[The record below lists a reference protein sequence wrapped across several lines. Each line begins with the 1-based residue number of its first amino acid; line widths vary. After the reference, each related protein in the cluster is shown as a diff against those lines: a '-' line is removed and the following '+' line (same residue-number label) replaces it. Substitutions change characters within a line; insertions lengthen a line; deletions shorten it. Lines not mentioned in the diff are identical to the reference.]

1 MEKNTEKKNRSYESY
16 LTKNREN
23 YLNRIQQDYEVFQET
38 KTFNYPSWLYGEPK
52 GKLFKVEV
60 EDSPSFGDTAYLEF
74 DSGRTAFLIIDMQT
88 DFCGEQG
95 YVNVMGYNLSL
106 TAAPI
111 KPIKKM
117 LDAVRETDITV
128 IYTREGHEPDLS
140 DAPYNKVL
148 RSKIIGNGV
157 GIGEEP
163 EGGLGRLLVRGE
175 ENWDI
180 IDELYPEP
188 GDFVVDK
195 AGKGAFGSSNI
206 HMVLKNLGITHL
218 IIAGITTDVCVH
230 TIMREANDFGYW
242 CMMLK
247 DSVGATDYGNHLAA
261 IKSVKMQGGVFGNV
275 SDSDKVIEALKDA
288 QIK

>member
-1 MEKNTEKKNRSYESY
+1 MEKNIEKKNRSYESY

-38 KTFNYPSWLYGEPK
+38 KMFNYPSWLYGEPK

-74 DSGRTAFLIIDMQT
+74 DSGRTAFLIIDMQI

-95 YVNVMGYNLSL
+95 YVNVMGYDLSL

-247 DSVGATDYGNHLAA
+247 DGVGATDYGNHLAA

>member
-1 MEKNTEKKNRSYESY
+1 MEKKNRSYESY

-95 YVNVMGYNLSL
+95 YVNVMGYDLSL